1 MKQPADV
8 SAVHEA
14 KATAT
19 ATARA
24 RGETVPRRALNHA
37 AVRWFVV
44 AAMLGLG
51 ASACALDAEKL
62 SLSDTNPRFIQG
74 NYAIPDA
81 ANQAMLEGTLLVGT
95 DGCLAV
101 TDSEGRTV
109 VPAFPLETVVVDGGT
124 PGIAIADSQFP
135 FGQKAAFAGGYADL
149 DQAERSLVAPCA
161 DAHEIFYIQALVEA
175 FSD

>member
-19 ATARA
+19 ARP
-24 RGETVPRRALNHA
+24 RGEPVPRRAPKHA
-37 AVRWFVV
+37 AIQWFVV

-51 ASACALDAEKL
+51 VSACALDAEKL
-62 SLSDTNPRFIQG
+62 SLSDTSPRFIQG

-81 ANQAMLEGTLLVGT
+81 ANQALLEGTLLVGA

-124 PGIAIADSQFP
+124 PGITIADREFP
-135 FGQKAAFAGGYADL
+135 FGQKAAFAGGYRDL
-149 DQAERSLVAPCA
+149 EPAERSLVAPCA
-161 DAHEIFYIQALVEA
+161 DANEIFYIQGLIEV
-175 FSD
+175 FSN

>member
-14 KATAT
+14 KATAS
-19 ATARA
+19 A
-24 RGETVPRRALNHA
+24 RGEPVPRRAPSHA

-81 ANQAMLEGTLLVGT
+81 ANQALLEGTLLVGP

-124 PGIAIADSQFP
+124 PGIAIADREFP
-135 FGQKAAFAGGYADL
+135 FGQKAAFAGGYTDL
-149 DQAERSLVAPCA
+149 EPAERSLVAPCSEA
-161 DAHEIFYIQALVEA
+161 NEIFYIQGLIEA
-175 FSD
+175 FSN